1 MQVATSQQ
9 HDQKLPRC
17 LPKPPQALTTHVT
30 QLATVQTSKRP
41 PHNVQRSQAH
51 RFAAGRCGSASDA
64 VRPIAVR
71 ATVPAAAGQL
81 PWRHAASLAAGACG
95 ALGRAARGRARGR
108 CAAPRHAARRQK
120 GVRGAVCVWVGRRR
134 TRSDRAARCA
144 DTIPCR
150 CQPQGRSGALSIAAA
165 GPARS
170 WRVRDLRRK

>member
-17 LPKPPQALTTHVT
+17 LPKPPQALTTHAT

-95 ALGRAARGRARGR
+95 ALGRAARGRTRGR
-108 CAAPRHAARRQK
+108 CAAPRHAAAGKRVCAGRCVCGWV
-120 GVRGAVCVWVGRRR
+120 GVGRGAIELHAAQ
-134 TRSDRAARCA
+134 TRSPVDASLRGVLAHSLS
-144 DTIPCR
+144 P
-150 CQPQGRSGALSIAAA
+150 QPVQLAA
-165 GPARS
+165 GE
-170 WRVRDLRRK
+170 

>member
-9 HDQKLPRC
+9 HDQTLPRC
-17 LPKPPQALTTHVT
+17 HPKPPQALTTHVT

-71 ATVPAAAGQL
+71 AAVPAAAGQL

-95 ALGRAARGRARGR
+95 ALGRAARGRTRGR
-108 CAAPRHAARRQK
+108 CAVPRHAARRQK
-120 GVRGAVCVWVGRRR
+120 GVRGAVCVWVGVGRGAIELHAAQ
-134 TRSDRAARCA
+134 TRSPVDASLRGVLAHSLS
-144 DTIPCR
+144 P
-150 CQPQGRSGALSIAAA
+150 QPVQLASKRSS
-165 GPARS
+165 
-170 WRVRDLRRK
+170 